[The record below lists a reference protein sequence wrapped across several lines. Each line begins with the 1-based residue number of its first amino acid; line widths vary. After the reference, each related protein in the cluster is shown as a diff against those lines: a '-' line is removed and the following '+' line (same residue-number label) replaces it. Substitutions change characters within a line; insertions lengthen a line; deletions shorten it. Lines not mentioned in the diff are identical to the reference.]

1 MTSDDHS
8 NCNQGI
14 LFLKVY
20 RAALLAWRIVAVM
33 VRNFDL
39 LVNCLHQRLLF
50 DLFRLQMKSLC
61 LGLCS
66 CDR

>member
-1 MTSDDHS
+1 MTSHNRS

-20 RAALLAWRIVAVM
+20 RAALLAWRMVAVM
-33 VRNFDL
+33 VRDFDL
-39 LVNCLHQRLLF
+39 LVTCLHQRLFF
-50 DLFRLQMKSLC
+50 DPFRRQMKSLC

-66 CDR
+66 CGR